1 MKMKSMFLTLFV
13 AVLPLQRQAA
23 LGQEPP
29 APALA
34 APDGATAGVVPTP
47 GPDQPVQSAPT
58 PLRPGFSGG
67 FGART
72 APVAAGNGYF
82 HSASTGGFGYHAGS
96 AGPATVIAFSSADP
110 RNVDSLQEDLTVMS
124 LVIQQKLEKGVGEG
138 SPDYRMGIP
147 LLLRSG
153 QRGIESLYL
162 EGFGAV
168 FTLNVNFPL
177 VPPPAAKAKEIEN
190 GTSSDEWDKARRELY
205 GGRESRD
212 AGNFYGSAGV
222 PYDAEQVG
230 ALKRTLLEALKNAA
244 NIRGLKP
251 EEAVVVTVIGNESVS
266 PARAWSGGTGG
277 GGVPDSSGGT
287 AFKVTS
293 GGTQT
298 GPTVDITYTNVGT
311 IFPVPAYR
319 TAGGVI
325 ATGDPDTAYQ
335 RFVRGEWLASSGRG
349 TVLTVRVRKSDA
361 EAYAKGK
368 LSFEQFQEK
377 ATVNSYL
384 GAARSAAGLKGA
396 SYPAVYN
403 PVPMAR

>member
-1 MKMKSMFLTLFV
+1 MKSMFLTLFV

-47 GPDQPVQSAPT
+47 GPDQPVQTAPT

-67 FGART
+67 FGAST

-162 EGFGAV
+162 DGFGAV

-177 VPPPAAKAKEIEN
+177 VPPPASKAKEIEN
-190 GTSSDEWDKARRELY
+190 ATSSDEWDKARKELY

-212 AGNFYGSAGV
+212 AANLYGSAGV

-230 ALKRTLLEALKNAA
+230 ALKRALIEALKNAA

-251 EEAVVVTVIGNESVS
+251 EEAVVVTVFGNESVS
-266 PARAWSGGTGG
+266 AARGWAGG
-277 GGVPDSSGGT
+277 
-287 AFKVTS
+287 
-293 GGTQT
+293 
-298 GPTVDITYTNVGT
+298 
-311 IFPVPAYR
+311 
-319 TAGGVI
+319 TAGGVVPDQNGGTPFAVTAYRDADGVI
-325 ATGDPDTAYQ
+325 GTEDPNAVYQ
-335 RFVRGEWLASSGRG
+335 RFARREWPASSGRG
-349 TVLTVRVRKSDA
+349 TVMTVRVRKSDA
-361 EAYAKGK
+361 EACSKGK

-377 ATVNSYL
+377 ATVTSYL

-396 SYPAVYN
+396 SYPGVHDAVSM
-403 PVPMAR
+403 PR